1 MLPILVQW
9 IKQHCQKLP
18 AQLKFRLGVLMVKD
32 TVQHWDTAVQRSALV
47 KEKLKNNINS
57 FTIKVRY
64 GLSSEIKA
72 FRILHLIKQTN
83 GQ

>member
-1 MLPILVQW
+1 
-9 IKQHCQKLP
+9 
-18 AQLKFRLGVLMVKD
+18 MVKD

-72 FRILHLIKQTN
+72 FRILHLIKDTN
-83 GQ
+83 AQWKDSTVVRLTCANQVCCELKH